1 MGLSCFRA
9 ISGWDGYGWDRN
21 LCLGLCGANKAK
33 TFGFQKQRKSV
44 SIRAATAI
52 ITVDIYLEN
61 YDNSSACRIVILT
74 ANIYGENYDALE
86 L

>member
-1 MGLSCFRA
+1 MKGHTYPFALKDCKQF
-9 ISGWDGYGWDRN
+9 DMN
-21 LCLGLCGANKAK
+21 LVMP
-33 TFGFQKQRKSV
+33 GFQKQRKSV